1 MSKRHEP
8 NSVKIEESVK
18 LALEEDI
25 GIGDITGELIDPLQT
40 QSAILLCREESIL
53 CGSKWFEASFKI
65 IDPNVNI
72 IWDKEEGSLIEADT
86 EVATIEGNSKCMVA
100 SERTGLN
107 FLQMMSGIAYK
118 TYCYQKKLEGS
129 NTKLLDT
136 RKTLPGLRY
145 EQKYSVV
152 IGGGQNHRMG
162 LYDAA
167 LVKENH
173 ITSSGSITKAVET
186 LRDKEVKIIEIEV
199 ENLEEL
205 REAIDSGADIAMLDN
220 FKHTDLVAAAEI
232 AANKIRLEVSGN
244 IDVDALSSIKEL
256 NIDYISSGDLT
267 KNISATDYS
276 LIFKPI
282 D

>member
-1 MSKRHEP
+1 MSKRHLP
-8 NSVKIEESVK
+8 NLVKIEESVK

-40 QSAILLCREESIL
+40 QSAILLCREKSIL

-65 IDPNVNI
+65 VDPNANI
-72 IWDKEEGSLIEADT
+72 LWNIEEGALIEANT
-86 EVATIEGNSKCMVA
+86 EVATIEGNAKCMVA

-118 TYCYQKKLEGS
+118 TYCYNKKLEGS

-173 ITSSGSITKAVET
+173 IASSGSIKKAVET
-186 LRDKEVKIIEIEV
+186 LRNNEVKIIEVEV
-199 ENLEEL
+199 ENLDEL

-220 FKHTDLVAAAEI
+220 FKQKDLVAAVEI
-232 AANKIRLEVSGN
+232 AANKIKLEVSGN
-244 IDVDALSSIKEL
+244 IDVYALSTIKEL
-256 NIDYISSGDLT
+256 DIDYISSGDLT
-267 KNISATDYS
+267 KNITATDYS
-276 LIFKPI
+276 LIFKSI

>member
-8 NSVKIEESVK
+8 NLVKIEESVK

-40 QSAILLCREESIL
+40 QSAILLCREKSIL

-65 IDPNVNI
+65 VDPNANI
-72 IWDKEEGSLIEADT
+72 LWNIEEGALIEANT
-86 EVATIEGNSKCMVA
+86 EVATIEGNAKCMVA

-118 TYCYQKKLEGS
+118 TYCYNKKLEGS

-173 ITSSGSITKAVET
+173 IASSGSIKKAVET
-186 LRDKEVKIIEIEV
+186 LRNNEVKIIEVEV
-199 ENLEEL
+199 ENLDEL

-220 FKHTDLVAAAEI
+220 FKQKDLVAAVEI
-232 AANKIRLEVSGN
+232 AANKIKLEVSGN
-244 IDVDALSSIKEL
+244 IDVYALSTIKEL
-256 NIDYISSGDLT
+256 DIDYISSGDLT

-276 LIFKPI
+276 LIFKSI

>member
-53 CGSKWFEASFKI
+53 CGSKWFEASFEI
-65 IDPNVNI
+65 IDPNVII

-220 FKHTDLVAAAEI
+220 FNHTDLVAATEI

-244 IDVDALSSIKEL
+244 IDFDALSSIKKL
-256 NIDYISSGDLT
+256 DIDYISSGDLT

>member
-40 QSAILLCREESIL
+40 QSATLLCREESIL

-86 EVATIEGNSKCMVA
+86 KVATIQGNSKCMVA

-186 LRDKEVKIIEIEV
+186 LRDKEVKTIEIEV

-205 REAIDSGADIAMLDN
+205 QEAIDSGADIAMLDN
-220 FKHTDLVAAAEI
+220 FNHTDLVAATKI
-232 AANKIRLEVSGN
+232 AANKIKLEVSGN
-244 IDVDALSSIKEL
+244 IDVYALSTIKEL
-256 NIDYISSGDLT
+256 DIDYISSGDLT

>member
-1 MSKRHEP
+1 MSKKHEP
-8 NSVKIEESVK
+8 NSIKIEESVK

-40 QSAILLCREESIL
+40 QSAILLCRDKSIL

-65 IDPNVNI
+65 VDPNANI
-72 IWDKEEGSLIEADT
+72 LWNIEEGALIEANT

-118 TYCYQKKLEGS
+118 TYCYSKKLEGS

-152 IGGGQNHRMG
+152 VGGGQNHRMG

-173 ITSSGSITKAVET
+173 IASSGSIKKAVDT
-186 LRDKEVKIIEIEV
+186 LRNNEVKIIEVEV
-199 ENLEEL
+199 ENLDEL

-220 FKHTDLVAAAEI
+220 FKQKDLVAAVEI
-232 AANKIRLEVSGN
+232 AANKIKLEVSGN
-244 IDVDALSSIKEL
+244 IDVYALSTIKKL
-256 NIDYISSGDLT
+256 DIDYISSGDLT
-267 KNISATDYS
+267 KNITATDYS
-276 LIFKPI
+276 LIFKSL

>member
-1 MSKRHEP
+1 MSKRHLP
-8 NSVKIEESVK
+8 NLVKIEESVK

-40 QSAILLCREESIL
+40 QSAILLCRDKSIL

-65 IDPNVNI
+65 VDPNANI
-72 IWDKEEGSLIEADT
+72 LWNIEEGALIEANT

-118 TYCYQKKLEGS
+118 TYCYRKKLEGS
-129 NTKLLDT
+129 KTKLLDT

-145 EQKYSVV
+145 EQKYSVL

-173 ITSSGSITKAVET
+173 IASSGSIKKAVET
-186 LRDKEVKIIEIEV
+186 LRNNEVKIIEVEV
-199 ENLEEL
+199 ENLDEL

-220 FKHTDLVAAAEI
+220 FEQKDLVAAVEI
-232 AANKIRLEVSGN
+232 ATNKIKLEVSGN
-244 IDVDALSSIKEL
+244 IDVYALSTIKEL
-256 NIDYISSGDLT
+256 DIDYISSGDLT

-276 LIFKPI
+276 LIFKSI

>member
-1 MSKRHEP
+1 MSKRHLP
-8 NSVKIEESVK
+8 NLVKIEESVK

-40 QSAILLCREESIL
+40 QSAILLCREKSIL

-65 IDPNVNI
+65 VDPNANI
-72 IWDKEEGSLIEADT
+72 LWNIEEGALIEANT
-86 EVATIEGNSKCMVA
+86 EVATIEGNAKCMVA

-118 TYCYQKKLEGS
+118 TYCYRKKLEGS
-129 NTKLLDT
+129 KTKLLDT

-173 ITSSGSITKAVET
+173 IASSGSIKKAVET
-186 LRDKEVKIIEIEV
+186 LRNNEVKNIEVEV
-199 ENLEEL
+199 ENLDEL

-220 FKHTDLVAAAEI
+220 FEQKDLVAAVEI
-232 AANKIRLEVSGN
+232 ATNKIKLEVSGN
-244 IDVDALSSIKEL
+244 IDVYALSTIKEL
-256 NIDYISSGDLT
+256 DIDYISSGDLT

-276 LIFKPI
+276 LIFKSI

>member
-1 MSKRHEP
+1 MSKRHLP
-8 NSVKIEESVK
+8 NLVKIEESVK

-40 QSAILLCREESIL
+40 QSAILLCRGKSIL

-65 IDPNVNI
+65 VDPNANI
-72 IWDKEEGSLIEADT
+72 LWNIEEGALIEANT
-86 EVATIEGNSKCMVA
+86 EVATIEGNAKCMVA

-118 TYCYQKKLEGS
+118 TYCYNKKLEGS

-173 ITSSGSITKAVET
+173 IASSGSIKKAVET
-186 LRDKEVKIIEIEV
+186 LRNNEVKIIEVEV
-199 ENLEEL
+199 ENLDEL

-220 FKHTDLVAAAEI
+220 FKQKDLVAAVEI
-232 AANKIRLEVSGN
+232 AANKIKLEVSGN
-244 IDVDALSSIKEL
+244 IDVYALSTIKEL
-256 NIDYISSGDLT
+256 DIDYISSGDLT

-276 LIFKPI
+276 LIFKSI

>member
-8 NSVKIEESVK
+8 NLVKIEESVK

-40 QSAILLCREESIL
+40 QSAILLCREKSIL

-65 IDPNVNI
+65 VDPNANI
-72 IWDKEEGSLIEADT
+72 LWNIEEGALIEANT
-86 EVATIEGNSKCMVA
+86 EVATIEGNAKCMVA

-118 TYCYQKKLEGS
+118 TYCYKKKLEGS
-129 NTKLLDT
+129 KTKLLDT

-173 ITSSGSITKAVET
+173 IASSGSIKKAVET
-186 LRDKEVKIIEIEV
+186 LRNNEVKIIEVEV
-199 ENLEEL
+199 ENLDEL

-220 FKHTDLVAAAEI
+220 FEQKDLVAAVEI
-232 AANKIRLEVSGN
+232 ATNKIKLEVSGN
-244 IDVDALSSIKEL
+244 IDVYALSTIKEL
-256 NIDYISSGDLT
+256 DIDYISSGDLT

>member
-1 MSKRHEP
+1 MSKRHVP
-8 NSVKIEESVK
+8 NSIKIEESVK

-40 QSAILLCREESIL
+40 QSAILLCREKSIL

-65 IDPNVNI
+65 VDPNANI
-72 IWDKEEGSLIEADT
+72 LWNIEEGALIEANT
-86 EVATIEGNSKCMVA
+86 EVATIEGNAKCMVA

-118 TYCYQKKLEGS
+118 TYCYKKKLEGS
-129 NTKLLDT
+129 KTKLLDT

-173 ITSSGSITKAVET
+173 IASSGSIKKAVET
-186 LRDKEVKIIEIEV
+186 LRNNEVKNIEVEV
-199 ENLEEL
+199 ENLDEL
-205 REAIDSGADIAMLDN
+205 QEAIDSGADIAMLDN
-220 FKHTDLVAAAEI
+220 FEQKDLVAAVEI
-232 AANKIRLEVSGN
+232 ATNKIKLEVSGN
-244 IDVDALSSIKEL
+244 IDVYALSTIKEL
-256 NIDYISSGDLT
+256 DIDYISSGDLT

-276 LIFKPI
+276 LIFKSI

>member
-40 QSAILLCREESIL
+40 QSAILLCREKSIL

-65 IDPNVNI
+65 VDPNANI
-72 IWDKEEGSLIEADT
+72 LWNIEEGALIEANT

-118 TYCYQKKLEGS
+118 TYCYSKKLEGS

-173 ITSSGSITKAVET
+173 IASSGSIKKAVET
-186 LRDKEVKIIEIEV
+186 LRNNEVKIIEVEV
-199 ENLEEL
+199 ENLDEL
-205 REAIDSGADIAMLDN
+205 REAIDSGANIAMLDN
-220 FKHTDLVAAAEI
+220 FKQKDLVAAVEI
-232 AANKIRLEVSGN
+232 AANKIKLEVSGN
-244 IDVDALSSIKEL
+244 IDVYALSTIKEL
-256 NIDYISSGDLT
+256 DIDYISSGDLT
-267 KNISATDYS
+267 KNITATDYS
-276 LIFKPI
+276 LIFKSL